1 MVHTDINHSN
11 YFGDDSC
18 GVTVFVF
25 DDARYH
31 WFAYDLS
38 APMFYAV
45 LSFHLPSMDATKQDW
60 FYGPYLEGYTQHM
73 DISDERVKRIPGFIR
88 FRRIDL
94 FAFICK
100 ELDIDDLTNDW
111 DVKAMRRIRDGFL
124 VQEPLV

>member
-1 MVHTDINHSN
+1 
-11 YFGDDSC
+11 
-18 GVTVFVF
+18 
-25 DDARYH
+25 
-31 WFAYDLS
+31 
-38 APMFYAV
+38 
-45 LSFHLPSMDATKQDW
+45 
-60 FYGPYLEGYTQHM
+60 M
-73 DISDERVKRIPGFIR
+73 DISDERVKRIPGFVR